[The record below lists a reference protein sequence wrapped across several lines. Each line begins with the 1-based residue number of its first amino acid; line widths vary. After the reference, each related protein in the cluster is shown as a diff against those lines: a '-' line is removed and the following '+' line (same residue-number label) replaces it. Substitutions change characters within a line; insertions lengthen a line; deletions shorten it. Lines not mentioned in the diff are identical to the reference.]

1 MRILIVCQYYYP
13 ENFQINSIAESLVAE
28 GYDITVLTGLP
39 NYPTGI
45 VPEEY
50 KNGHRDEYI
59 NGVHVIRV
67 YEKSRGKGVLHL
79 GMNYLSFCLSALMKI
94 NTLKEEFDLVFVY
107 QLSPVL
113 MGLPAAL
120 YAKKR
125 HLPLFLYCCDLWP
138 ESIKIYLKSEDNPA
152 FYLCKKLS
160 SYIYNSCQRIACQ
173 SSSFIP
179 YMKETH
185 NIPEERLIYLPAFA
199 DETYLDADFTPE
211 NDVTDFVFLGNLG
224 QAQNLN
230 VVLEA
235 IDLIKDTPLVK
246 FHFVGDGSALAEM
259 KSFVKEHGLESVV
272 SFYGR
277 RPVEEMPSFYKLA
290 DACLVSLK
298 ADNKTGLT
306 LPSKVQGYMA
316 AGKPIIGMIDGSAS
330 EVIKESNC
338 GICVPAGDVQGLA
351 NAMRDFATNKET
363 YQACGEN
370 SRAYFRKNFRQT
382 IFLDRLM
389 VELERLA
396 NK

>member
-13 ENFQINSIAESLVAE
+13 ENFQINSIAEALVAE
-28 GYDITVLTGLP
+28 GYDITVLTGRP

-67 YEKSRGKGVLHL
+67 YERGRGKGVFFL

-94 NTLKEEFDLVFVY
+94 NTLKEEVDLVFVY

-113 MGLPAAL
+113 MGLPAVL
-120 YAKKR
+120 YAKKH

-138 ESIKIYLKSEDNPA
+138 ESIKIYLKSETNLA

-160 SYIYNSCQRIACQ
+160 SYIYNNCQRIACQ

-185 NIPEERLIYLPAFA
+185 NIEAENLIYLPAFA

-211 NDVTDFVFLGNLG
+211 DDVTDFVFLGNLG

-230 VVLEA
+230 AVLGA
-235 IDLIKDTPLVK
+235 IDLIKDTPRVK

-259 KSFVKEHGLESVV
+259 KLFVKDHSLDDVV

-277 RPVEEMPSFYKLA
+277 RPVEEMPKFYKLA

-330 EVIKESNC
+330 EVIKEANC

-351 NAMRDFATNKET
+351 NAMRDFAINKKK

-370 SRAYFRKNFRQT
+370 ARAYFRKNFRQT

-389 VELERLA
+389 AELERLA
-396 NK
+396 NR

>member
-1 MRILIVCQYYYP
+1 MIVCQYYYP
-13 ENFQINSIAESLVAE
+13 EIFQINSIAESLVAE

-79 GMNYLSFCLSALMKI
+79 GMSYLSFCLSALMKI

-113 MGLPAAL
+113 MGVPAVW
-120 YAKKR
+120 YAKKH

-185 NIPEERLIYLPAFA
+185 NIPAERLIYLPAFA

-211 NDVTDFVFLGNLG
+211 DEVTDFVFLGNLG

-230 VVLEA
+230 AVLEA

-330 EVIKESNC
+330 EVIKEANC

-351 NAMRDFATNKET
+351 KAMRDFATNKET